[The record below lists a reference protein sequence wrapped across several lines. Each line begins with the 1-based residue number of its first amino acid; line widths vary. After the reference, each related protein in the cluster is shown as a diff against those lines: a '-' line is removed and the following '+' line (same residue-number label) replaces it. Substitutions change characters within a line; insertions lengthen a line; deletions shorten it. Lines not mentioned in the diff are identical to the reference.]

1 MGGYS
6 KIQYYRTN
14 IHFFEFYLDTTYRD
28 TLTFMIHIET
38 ATNFI
43 TKVMGILQKN
53 LGSITRGKSGAPY
66 WMTVVYSMNY
76 SSFSSVPY
84 YNTSYFNNDQYDE
97 RMGTNATTTAEYTT
111 ILKFLAGIEQI
122 NALAP
127 SSNILNLSYIDY
139 PNGKRQYT
147 IDYKCTTDKKIYH
160 IYWIPSGSVKNFRVV
175 VGNSTFNDNSNWK
188 AAA

>member
-1 MGGYS
+1 MGEFS
-6 KIQYYRTN
+6 AIQFYRTN

-38 ATNFI
+38 TPNFI
-43 TKVMGILQKN
+43 TKVMGILQKS
-53 LGSITRGKSGAPY
+53 LDSISRGYEAAPY
-66 WMTVVYSMNY
+66 WMTIVYTMNY

-97 RMGTNATTTAEYTT
+97 RMGANATTASEYTS
-111 ILKFLAGIEQI
+111 ILKFLSGIEQT
-122 NALAP
+122 NAPAP

-139 PNGKRQYT
+139 PNEKRQYT
-147 IDYKCTTDKKIYH
+147 IDYKCTADKKIYH
-160 IYWIPSGSVKNFRVV
+160 IYWIPSGPVNNFKVV